1 MITKELQ
8 NKTYTLTDNKTY
20 DQYEI
25 ADILSKVRGQKHEY
39 KPVTSE
45 EYSKIL
51 ENEYGLKGSINKII
65 ISLYESMSKG
75 QDDIITNDF
84 EIILQRKPTTLIET
98 LNKHNIQ

>member
-1 MITKELQ
+1 M
-8 NKTYTLTDNKTY
+8 
-20 DQYEI
+20 
-25 ADILSKVRGQKHEY
+25 A
-39 KPVTSE
+39 
-45 EYSKIL
+45 KIL

-98 LNKHNIQ
+98 LNKLNIK